1 MTLREGIK
9 INYSRSSPF
18 LYVMFL
24 LMAALFINNAGA
36 AELEENT
43 ILQAKISPW
52 LASNSSSSLTNGFLV
67 ILEDQVD
74 LREARLH
81 TRREDKVRSVH
92 ETLHGK
98 AKKTQA
104 DLRKWL
110 DERGIKYRS
119 YSIVNMIL
127 IYGDETLIPI
137 LASRHDIRR
146 IEGNPTV
153 RGLKPKESMRS
164 DSLDQGNITFPD
176 GQNSILSPAAIEWN
190 IAKIRAPEV
199 WSTFDITGTGIV
211 VAGNDT
217 GVQWDHPALKNSY
230 RGWNGSQAEHNY
242 NWHDAIQTDSLPYG
256 DLNPCGYNSSVP
268 CDDYGHGTH
277 TLGIIIGDDGG
288 SNQIG
293 VSPGAQWIA
302 CRNMDNG
309 YGTLATYLDCM
320 EFFLAPYPYGSTPSQ
335 GDPSKAPHI
344 INNSWYCPPG
354 EGCSYNGLLTAVENL
369 RAAGIMVVVSAG
381 NTGSLCST
389 IDSPPAIYDASF
401 SIGATNS
408 SDEIASF
415 SSRGPVTIDGSNRLK
430 PDISAPG
437 VSITSAVPTNN
448 YAPMSGTSMAAPHVA
463 GAIALLW
470 SASPSLIGNIDATE
484 ILLEENAVSLTSTQ
498 NCGSIPGAQAPNNTF
513 GWGRLDIFS
522 AVQDVL
528 QGPIVKNILVEK
540 DGTGA
545 GTVTSN
551 PSAINCGLKCNANF
565 SEGSSITLA
574 AKAQP
579 GSVFTSWS
587 GACTGTEDTCQVTV
601 TGDLTIT
608 ASFFLANF
616 SEHKLR
622 VARKKMRRG
631 DGGIISN
638 DGSITC
644 TQDTKNCSAEFSHGT
659 YVTLVPQVIYP
670 NTFMGWLPSGVCPG
684 TDQCTVVMDEARR
697 IKGVFMGPNKLSVSI
712 RSVHNGA
719 GSITGPRLACPGVC
733 KKDYQKDEEI
743 ALTAIP
749 DGGSIFTE
757 WVGCPAPAGDTCSVK
772 MDKAYRI
779 KAVFTGTQ

>member
-1 MTLREGIK
+1 MTLFQGTKNKYLI
-9 INYSRSSPF
+9 PLAF
-18 LYVMFL
+18 FYVMFL
-24 LMAALFINNAGA
+24 LSAVLFINNARA
-36 AELEENT
+36 AEIEGNALF
-43 ILQAKISPW
+43 QAKVSPW
-52 LASNSSSSLTNGFLV
+52 LASNMSTSFTNGFLV
-67 ILEDQVD
+67 ILEEKSD
-74 LREARLH
+74 LRGARLH
-81 TRREDKVRSVH
+81 IRREDKVRSVH
-92 ETLHGK
+92 EMLRGK
-98 AKKTQA
+98 AIETQT
-104 DLRKWL
+104 DLRNWL
-110 DERGIKYRS
+110 DERVIKYKS
-119 YSIVNMIL
+119 YSIVNMIHV
-127 IYGDETLIPI
+127 YGDETLIPI
-137 LASRHDIRR
+137 LASRPDVRR

-153 RGLKPKESMRS
+153 RGVKPKESMLS
-164 DSLDQGNITFPD
+164 DSFDQGNITLPH
-176 GQNSILSPAAIEWN
+176 GQNRILSPAAIEWN

-230 RGWNGSQAEHNY
+230 RGWNGSQADHNY

-268 CDDYGHGTH
+268 CDDYDHGTH
-277 TLGIIIGDDGG
+277 TLGTIVGDDGG

-293 VSPGAQWIA
+293 VAPGAQWIA

-309 YGTLATYLDCM
+309 YGTLATYLDCL
-320 EFFLAPYPYGSTPSQ
+320 EFFLAPYPYGGNPAQ
-335 GDPSKAPHI
+335 GDPSRAPHI

-354 EGCSYNGLLTAVENL
+354 EGCSYNDLLTAIEHL

-381 NTGSLCST
+381 NTGSSCST
-389 IDSPPAIYDASF
+389 IDAPPAIYDASF

-437 VSITSAVPTNN
+437 VNITSAVPTNR
-448 YAPMSGTSMAAPHVA
+448 YSPMSGTSMASPHVA
-463 GAIALLW
+463 GAVALLW
-470 SASPSLIGNIDATE
+470 SASPSLVGNIDATE
-484 ILLEENAVSLTSTQ
+484 ILLEENAVSLTTTQ
-498 NCGSIPGAQAPNNTF
+498 NCGSIPGAQVPNNTF

-522 AVQDVL
+522 AVQSVL

-540 DGTGA
+540 GGTGT

-551 PSAINCGLKCNANF
+551 PSAINCGLKCNAHF
-565 SEGSSITLA
+565 AEGSLITLTA
-574 AKAQP
+574 TAEP
-579 GSVFTSWS
+579 GSVFSSWA

-608 ASFFLANF
+608 ASFSLTNI
-616 SEHKLR
+616 SKHKLR
-622 VARKKMRRG
+622 VARKKTKRG

-670 NTFMGWLPSGVCPG
+670 NTFMGWLPSSVCPE
-684 TDQCTVVMDEARR
+684 TDPCNVVMDEART
-697 IKGVFMGPNKLSVSI
+697 IKGVFIGPNKLSVSI
-712 RSVHNGA
+712 RSVRNGT
-719 GSITGPRLACPGVC
+719 GSITGPGLACPGVC

-743 ALTAIP
+743 TLTAIP

-757 WVGCPAPAGDTCSVK
+757 WVGCPTPIGNTCSVK
-772 MDKAYRI
+772 MGKIYRV
-779 KAVFTGTQ
+779 KAVFIGTQ